1 MQAQTTSFDG
11 LVIIEPMVFKDNR
24 GYFYE
29 SYNKI
34 QFSNL
39 GIYEEFVQ
47 DNESESQ
54 QNVLRGLHFQI
65 PPHGQAKLVRVITG
79 AVKDIVLDLRKS
91 SPTFGKHYS
100 FELSEEN
107 KLMLLIPE
115 GFAHGFV
122 TLRDNTIFS
131 YKCSRPYNPTSEKTI
146 KWNDEDININWGIKN
161 PIVSNKDKNGVSFKT
176 FISPF

>member
-1 MQAQTTSFDG
+1 MQVQTTSADG
-11 LVIIEPMVFKDNR
+11 LIIIDPMVFKDNR
-24 GYFYE
+24 GCFYE

-65 PPHGQAKLVRVITG
+65 PPHSQTKLVRVITG
-79 AVKDIVLDLRKS
+79 AVKDIVLDVRKT
-91 SPTFGKHYS
+91 SPTFGQHYS

-131 YKCSRPYNPTSEKTI
+131 YKCSRPYNPTSERII
-146 KWNDEDININWGIKN
+146 KWDDEDININWGIKN
-161 PIVSNKDKNGVSFKT
+161 PIVSGKDKNGVSFKS

>member
-1 MQAQTTSFDG
+1 MQVQTTSSDG
-11 LVIIEPMVFKDNR
+11 LILINPMVFKDKR

-29 SYNKI
+29 SYNRI

-39 GIYEEFVQ
+39 GIQEEFVQ
-47 DNESESQ
+47 DNESKSQ
-54 QNVLRGLHFQI
+54 QNVLRGLHFQT
-65 PPHGQAKLVRVITG
+65 PPHGQAKLVRVIKG
-79 AVKDIVLDLRKS
+79 MVKDVVLDLRKA

-131 YKCSRPYNPTSEKTI
+131 YKIT
-146 KWNDEDININWGIKN
+146 
-161 PIVSNKDKNGVSFKT
+161 
-176 FISPF
+176 

>member
-29 SYNKI
+29 SDNKI

-107 KLMLLIPE
+107 KS
-115 GFAHGFV
+115 FV
-122 TLRDNTIFS
+122 TKVPSGRALIYFF
-131 YKCSRPYNPTSEKTI
+131 TSLMA
-146 KWNDEDININWGIKN
+146 N
-161 PIVSNKDKNGVSFKT
+161 F
-176 FISPF
+176 